1 MNAIPR
7 RLITVPVALLATL
20 LLAACGGAGG
30 GDSSDSATTTTP
42 RSSTTIATKQVDGIG
57 RVLVAASGKAL
68 YSSDVEADGKVRC
81 TGGCTSFWEPL
92 TIGSS
97 APPTAPASAGMLG
110 LIRRPDGAKQ
120 VALDGKPLYTFA
132 EDPPD
137 EVTGNGFSD
146 DFNGR
151 HFTWTAVLAGG
162 GSAGASGGASTAPRG
177 NDSGY

>member
-1 MNAIPR
+1 MI
-7 RLITVPVALLATL
+7 
-20 LLAACGGAGG
+20 AA
-30 GDSSDSATTTTP
+30 
-42 RSSTTIATKQVDGIG
+42 KQVAGIG

-97 APPTAPASAGMLG
+97 GPPTAPASAGTLG
-110 LIRRPDGAKQ
+110 VIRRPDGAKQ
-120 VALDGKPLYTFA
+120 VALDGKPLYTFT

-151 HFTWTAVLAGG
+151 HFTWTAVRASG